1 MLSCDACHTHRCLT
15 VSGLRVHT
23 TFARDDKVAVSHV
36 LLDPN
41 GIQHE
46 VDTRNHTRLAE
57 LIGAT
62 IAGGDTLNKGMFART
77 FVDQL
82 NEERHKLGVF
92 ETEDGEVVGFV
103 GINCTWQ
110 LHDGVRVAEVTELT
124 VAEGYRDG
132 DIRFQLLEW
141 ATEVACEAG
150 CERMI
155 LSSRLGHDES
165 HGFYETYGFTKTHY
179 RFDKDI

>member
-1 MLSCDACHTHRCLT
+1 MVRYATLSDLT
-15 VSGLRVHT
+15 VSY
-23 TFARDDKVAVSHV
+23 
-36 LLDPN
+36 
-41 GIQHE
+41 
-46 VDTRNHTRLAE
+46 E

-141 ATEVACEAG
+141 ATEVACEAS